1 MSLPC
6 IHCGGVV
13 VDGICE
19 DCGKPATRNSLVTA
33 ATGGIA
39 PDASAATSSGQDES
53 SPATGRTRSSA
64 RFTVNYP
71 TRTGDAGATAKDAPP
86 GTRPT
91 RRRAGVSTHTSTR
104 RAALGGGLLSLPDLP
119 SQDPLQLLMANP
131 EVPANKRHCPHCD
144 AVVNRTKGFCPA
156 CGTGYDFIPRLKAGD
171 IVSGKYEIKGPIAF
185 GGLGWIY
192 LGWDTVLQRWVVLKG
207 LLNANDEA
215 GAAASVAERRYL
227 AAVKHPKI
235 VGIYDFIHQGCEGFI
250 IMEYVGGQTVHSLR
264 KQRGP
269 LPVAEA
275 IAYILGIIPAFS
287 YLHAQGLVYCDMKPD
302 NIMIEGGDVKLID
315 MGAVRKIND
324 PNGDVYATVG
334 FAAPEAGE
342 DPIAVSDLYTLGRA
356 LAVLIMD
363 FRFSTQYE
371 HSLPRPDEQAVLADN
386 ESLYRF
392 LLRATHVDP
401 DERFQTADEMGEQLF
416 GVLREIV
423 SLTTGPKPA
432 DSKVFTGDRL
442 IRSDAASLVLRPDP
456 MTLPSLRVDLQDKAA
471 NEVIRV
477 LSLMNAEDQARELT
491 TLAAAYD
498 RRTVE
503 PRLRLAEVLI
513 LSPQVWAKER
523 ETVIE
528 DALKHLEDRDAFDWR
543 PSWLRGLW
551 LLTQGRGAEALPMF
565 ERCYFEMPGE
575 LAPRLGMGMAAELA
589 GRHEQ
594 ALPYYDRVG
603 QVDPGYVTAHA
614 GAARCVAATSRA
626 GQDASPDQGLDAAIR
641 MLQRVPPSHSMH
653 TTAQLAVGE
662 LLLAHPAQI
671 TRGLL
676 EMADAAVGAALPSG
690 GPANQLAGRLLALAG
705 ALSPRLQGASP
716 IKLLGRPCD
725 DAHALRLA
733 AESQFRLAASHA
745 KDKEERVRWIG
756 MANLVRPMTLF

>member
-1 MSLPC
+1 MPIQC
-6 IHCGGVV
+6 VHCGGAV

-19 DCGKPATRNSLVTA
+19 DCGKPAAGKSLVTS
-33 ATGGIA
+33 ATGGIDSGTGA
-39 PDASAATSSGQDES
+39 TASADGSAPT
-53 SPATGRTRSSA
+53 TGRTRGST

-71 TRTGDAGATAKDAPP
+71 TRTGGTGTTAHATAP
-86 GTRPT
+86 GTRPS

-104 RAALGGGLLSLPDLP
+104 RASLGGGLISLPDLP
-119 SQDPLQLLMANP
+119 SQDPLQLLMATP
-131 EVPANKRHCPHCD
+131 EVPPHKRHCPHCD
-144 AVVNRTKGFCPA
+144 AAVNRTKGFCPA
-156 CGTGYDFIPRLKAGD
+156 CGTAYDFVPRLKAGD
-171 IVSGKYEIKGPIAF
+171 VVCDKYEIKGPVAF

-207 LLNANDEA
+207 LLNADDEA
-215 GAAASVAERRYL
+215 SAAAAVAERRYL

-235 VGIYDFIHQGCEGFI
+235 VGIYDFVQQGAEGFI

-275 IAYILGIIPAFS
+275 IAYIMGIIPAFS

-302 NIMIEGGDVKLID
+302 NLMLEGGDVKLID

-324 PNGDVYATVG
+324 PNGDIYATVG
-334 FAAPEAGE
+334 FAAPEASE
-342 DPIAVSDLYTLGRA
+342 DPIAVSDLYTLGRT

-363 FRFSTQYE
+363 FRFSTDHE
-371 HSLPRPDEQAVLADN
+371 HSLPTPDEQPVLAEN

-423 SLTTGPKPA
+423 ALKSGPKPA

-442 IRSDAASLVLRPDP
+442 VRAEVADLVARPDP

-477 LSLMNAEDQARELT
+477 LSLMNAEDQARELQVLVAT
-491 TLAAAYD
+491 YGD
-498 RRTVE
+498 RAVE

-513 LSPQVWAKER
+513 LSPQLWPQER
-523 ETVIE
+523 QALIE
-528 DALKHLEDRDAFDWR
+528 GALQALEDRDAFDWR
-543 PSWLRGLW
+543 PGWMRGLW
-551 LLTQGRGAEALPMF
+551 LLTQGQGEPALHMF

-589 GRHEQ
+589 GRPEQ

-603 QVDPGYVTAHA
+603 QVDPGYTTAHA
-614 GAARCVAATSRA
+614 GAARCLAASA
-626 GQDASPDQGLDAAIR
+626 HGPVDPAPPGQGIADAIS
-641 MLQRVPPSHSMH
+641 MLKRVPLAHSMH

-662 LLLAHPAQI
+662 LLLLHPSQVTA
-671 TRGLL
+671 GNLV
-676 EMADAAVGAALPSG
+676 EADLALGAALLSG
-690 GPANQLAGRLLALAG
+690 GAANQIAARLLALTAEL
-705 ALSPRLQGASP
+705 APRLP
-716 IKLLGRPCD
+716 DPTHITLLGHPCND
-725 DAHALRLA
+725 TASLRLA
-733 AESQFRLAASHA
+733 AESQFRLAATQARDRS
-745 KDKEERVRWIG
+745 ERVRWIG
-756 MANLVRPMTLF
+756 MANRVRPMTMF